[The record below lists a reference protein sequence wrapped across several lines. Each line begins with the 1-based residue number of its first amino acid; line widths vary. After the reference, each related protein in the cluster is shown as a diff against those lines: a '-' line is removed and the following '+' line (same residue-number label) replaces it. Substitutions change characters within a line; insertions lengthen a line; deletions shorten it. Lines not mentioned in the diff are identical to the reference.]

1 MTEADPVALDTVPTL
16 SLGRTVLF
24 PGMRSA
30 SVLQGARAWAT
41 LEASVERTRALLA
54 VFAARVGSTPGACFP
69 ADLQVDPF
77 FDVGTLA
84 RVTGVVQSS
93 APCQHWIAEF
103 EGLARVRC
111 LSEVRRDPFCEVR
124 IAVLRDPNEDP
135 RKIQSLVAAIREA
148 AQEANELFPCCW
160 HALRAM
166 ERLGEVRDPAL
177 IPGAV
182 IDLLL
187 ALSSQERQ
195 RLLETEPLSTR
206 LEAALFQIHRRL
218 AERRP
223 TVVLH

>member
-1 MTEADPVALDTVPTL
+1 MSGADPVAPDTVPAL

-24 PGMRSA
+24 PGMRSGA
-30 SVLQGARAWAT
+30 VLQGARAWAA
-41 LEASVERTRALLA
+41 LEAAVERTRALLA
-54 VFAARVGSTPGACFP
+54 VFAARVGSRPGACSP
-69 ADLQVDPF
+69 ADSQADPF
-77 FDVGTLA
+77 FDLGTLA

-111 LSEVRRDPFCEVR
+111 LSEVRREPFWEVR
-124 IAVLRDPNEDP
+124 IATLRDPDEDP
-135 RKIQSLVAAIREA
+135 RKIRSVVEAIREA

-160 HALRAM
+160 HTLRAM
-166 ERLGEVRDPAL
+166 ERLDEVRDPAL

-187 ALSSQERQ
+187 ALAPQERQ
-195 RLLETEPLSTR
+195 RLLETEPLGAR
-206 LEAALFQIHRRL
+206 LEAVLFQIHRRL

-223 TVVLH
+223 NVFLD